1 MTSVMHARASGEK
14 SLYSAV
20 GAELVA
26 TGFGAVIPDYCK
38 YPDAE
43 MPTIEAELIDCI
55 KWVVAHGG
63 AYGLDATRIT
73 LIGHSAGAHICAA
86 VLLSLAAASCNNALI
101 GNGGDVDGTIVHQDE
116 HGDEAEG
123 GYADGNVGKARFLS
137 RIVAFVGAAGVYNIA
152 NHFEHE
158 AKRGLEWVSPMHR
171 VMQGKSNFD
180 LHSPAPKVRRLSM
193 LGGGPLDHAA
203 LAKLAVLAAG
213 ASTAAT
219 PAGGRIYL
227 NADADADVN
236 NTSGGN
242 INDGGG
248 GGGGGQLVRRS
259 RRVMERQNH
268 VSVDKQ
274 PHPPLRSR
282 SRYTGSS
289 RSRSRSRS
297 RTVTPTSILNE
308 TMPGAYAVHLSESL
322 RHCQMHVLHG
332 TDDTTVPVS
341 SSHEFC
347 KELRAAK
354 VEVEAH
360 IYDSVDHMELLLS
373 FMSDSNGGRLKN
385 VRLRRNVRHLLSTVC
400 SPRKTEYE

>member
-1 MTSVMHARASGEK
+1 MLGVWAVTTAVAAFAGIPLILQFSLGWPQEGTALEKLLDAAHILYSTKASKLDVYHDRPPPPPSDDRNTVDGPKELRPCAIFIHGGAWASGEK

-248 GGGGGQLVRRS
+248 GGGGGQL
-259 RRVMERQNH
+259 
-268 VSVDKQ
+268 
-274 PHPPLRSR
+274 
-282 SRYTGSS
+282 
-289 RSRSRSRS
+289 
-297 RTVTPTSILNE
+297 
-308 TMPGAYAVHLSESL
+308 
-322 RHCQMHVLHG
+322 
-332 TDDTTVPVS
+332 
-341 SSHEFC
+341 FC

-385 VRLRRNVRHLLSTVC
+385 
-400 SPRKTEYE
+400 